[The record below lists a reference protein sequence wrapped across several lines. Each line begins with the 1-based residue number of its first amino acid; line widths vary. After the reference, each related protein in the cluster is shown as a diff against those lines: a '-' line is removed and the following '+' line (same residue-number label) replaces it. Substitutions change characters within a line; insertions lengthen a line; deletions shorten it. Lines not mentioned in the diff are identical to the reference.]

1 MDEVRSRREVEI
13 RKIASRLREQY
24 QKRMQTA
31 LQEMHIHYKVKMQQN
46 SFKRS
51 HYVYCEGESDNLTTC
66 VDDGLICCEHLSEI
80 NINKIKISQMNPR
93 IPWNKIVKKFDL
105 SNYNTRKI
113 PVNPLTRHSHNTA
126 SDEQQ

>member
-51 HYVYCEGESDNLTTC
+51 HYVYCEGESDNLTIC
-66 VDDGLICCEHLSEI
+66 VDDGLICCEHHSKLDEI
-80 NINKIKISQMNPR
+80 NNNKIKISQRNSTNSMKQDR
-93 IPWNKIVKKFDL
+93 EEVWLIRLQYSKDTSESI
-105 SNYNTRKI
+105 NT
-113 PVNPLTRHSHNTA
+113 S
-126 SDEQQ
+126 